1 LSNNR
6 PTNLCLCSSRLQ
18 KWIRLWKTNRIEKT
32 VVKCISHYHYDAC
45 DKKAASANPVRF
57 AETHVFS
64 VSLPPEKNALPVLRS
79 LGNHGFLPYFKEPNG
94 SYPFRTALSIK
105 FIILRYKNKRLQTT
119 IANALSSAVNWQFES
134 TENNNRM
141 TDKLDKS
148 SSRLLIAAIAIS
160 LVLATGTAA
169 IYVVF
174 YKIPNQ
180 LGHVVADSFRSAFN
194 FQPQVTI
201 NDIVVLEQS
210 APIAE
215 LAMESK
221 RVFAQ
226 HIYQSTWAY
235 STKTMEMYGVFTAKA
250 GFDLTQ
256 PIVVKIQRMPLKIFI
271 KLPQPKLLSLQMD
284 NYHILRDEDGYW
296 NKLDASERE
305 AAVTELQKNA
315 REKVSAS
322 PLLAE
327 SKTELEKRIQ
337 EIVAK
342 DGYTVEF
349 EYTPTPAAPGGN

>member
-1 LSNNR
+1 
-6 PTNLCLCSSRLQ
+6 
-18 KWIRLWKTNRIEKT
+18 
-32 VVKCISHYHYDAC
+32 
-45 DKKAASANPVRF
+45 
-57 AETHVFS
+57 
-64 VSLPPEKNALPVLRS
+64 
-79 LGNHGFLPYFKEPNG
+79 
-94 SYPFRTALSIK
+94 
-105 FIILRYKNKRLQTT
+105 
-119 IANALSSAVNWQFES
+119 
-134 TENNNRM
+134 M
-141 TDKLDKS
+141 TDKPGKS
-148 SSRLLIAAIAIS
+148 SIRLLIRAIAIS
-160 LVLATGTAA
+160 LVLATATTA

-201 NDIVVLEQS
+201 SDVVVLEQS
-210 APIAE
+210 SPIAE

-226 HIYQSTWAY
+226 HLYQSTWAY

-256 PIVVKIQRMPLKIFI
+256 PFVVKIQRMPLKVFV

-315 REKVSAS
+315 RQKVLAS

-342 DGYTVEF
+342 DGYAVEF
-349 EYTPTPAAPGGN
+349 EYAPPASVAHDN

>member
-1 LSNNR
+1 M
-6 PTNLCLCSSRLQ
+6 
-18 KWIRLWKTNRIEKT
+18 I
-32 VVKCISHYHYDAC
+32 
-45 DKKAASANPVRF
+45 
-57 AETHVFS
+57 
-64 VSLPPEKNALPVLRS
+64 
-79 LGNHGFLPYFKEPNG
+79 
-94 SYPFRTALSIK
+94 
-105 FIILRYKNKRLQTT
+105 
-119 IANALSSAVNWQFES
+119 
-134 TENNNRM
+134 
-141 TDKLDKS
+141 DKLAKS
-148 SSRLLIAAIAIS
+148 SKRLLIGAIAFC
-160 LVLATGTAA
+160 LVLATATTA

-174 YKIPNQ
+174 YKIPHQ
-180 LGHVVADSFRSAFN
+180 LAHVVADSFRSAFN

-210 APIAE
+210 SPIAE

-256 PIVVKIQRMPLKIFI
+256 PFVVKIQRMPLKIFV

-305 AAVTELQKNA
+305 GAVTELQKNA
-315 REKVSAS
+315 RQKVLGS
-322 PLLAE
+322 PLLSEA
-327 SKTELEKRIQ
+327 KTELEKRIQ

-342 DGYTVEF
+342 DGYSVEF
-349 EYTPTPAAPGGN
+349 EYPPIAGVAQGN